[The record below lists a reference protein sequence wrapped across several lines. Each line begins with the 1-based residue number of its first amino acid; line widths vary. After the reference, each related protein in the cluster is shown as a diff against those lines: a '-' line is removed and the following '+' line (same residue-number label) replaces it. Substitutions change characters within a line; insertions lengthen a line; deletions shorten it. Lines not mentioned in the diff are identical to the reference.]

1 MEGGLNEKFAPQNE
15 NKHQSHTA
23 QVQEKTILYNRR
35 KSFSQSP
42 GSVARACNLRRGVNV
57 MGLWDNITKSGAR

>member
-1 MEGGLNEKFAPQNE
+1 MGLNEKFAPQNE

-35 KSFSQSP
+35 KSFPQSP
-42 GSVARACNLRRGVNV
+42 SSVARACNLCRGTKV
-57 MGLWDNITKSGAR
+57 MGLWDNLTSRVRGG

>member
-1 MEGGLNEKFAPQNE
+1 MGLNEKFAPQNE

-35 KSFSQSP
+35 KSFPQSP
-42 GSVARACNLRRGVNV
+42 SSVARACNLRRGTKV
-57 MGLWDNITKSGAR
+57 MGLWDNLTSRVRGG